1 MKKAEDVIKRC
12 KYAGDPGYEP
22 CNECNGISFIM
33 EEKDKSGNLVEVEH
47 SAVDCEG
54 YEAADD
60 VEQETPDTAPAEPD
74 VVEDEPAEEKY
85 DPTKDGFREI
95 PDLQPEDKEQE
106 DAEQPSVD
114 CSEPNTGEFKCNQT
128 NHTIENKKPSETITE
143 ANSVVKEIT
152 AEASVTIER
161 NKSWYKVGYSETRVI
176 KGDYTAEE
184 VEAERTLLWD
194 KVFNEVDSRMD
205 ETIAAIED
213 AKK

>member
-1 MKKAEDVIKRC
+1 MKKAEDVIKKC
-12 KYAGDPGYEP
+12 KYAGDPDYEP

-47 SAVDCEG
+47 CAVDCEG
-54 YEAADD
+54 YEAEDDEQGAAAD
-60 VEQETPDTAPAEPD
+60 TPAEPD
-74 VVEDEPAEEKY
+74 VVEDEPAEEKH

-95 PDLQPEDKEQE
+95 PDLQPEDEEQE
-106 DAEQPSVD
+106 DAEQPSVG
-114 CSEPNTGEFKCNQT
+114 CSEPNTGECKCNQT
-128 NHTIENKKPSETITE
+128 NPTYENKKPSETITE

-152 AEASVTIER
+152 VQASVTIER
-161 NKSWYKVGYSETRVI
+161 NNSWYKVGYSETRAI
-176 KGDYTAEE
+176 KGDCTAEE
-184 VEAERTLLWD
+184 VEAERTLMWD

>member
-1 MKKAEDVIKRC
+1 MKKTEDVIKKC
-12 KYAGDPGYEP
+12 KYAGDPDYEP

-54 YEAADD
+54 YEAEDE
-60 VEQETPDTAPAEPD
+60 EQEAVADTTAGPDA
-74 VVEDEPAEEKY
+74 VEDEPAEEKY

-95 PDLQPEDKEQE
+95 PDLQPDDEEQE
-106 DAEQPSVD
+106 DAEQPSVG
-114 CSEPNTGEFKCNQT
+114 CSEPHTGEFKCNPT
-128 NHTIENKKPSETITE
+128 NHTPENKNPSETITE

-152 AEASVTIER
+152 AQASVTIER
-161 NKSWYKVGYSETRVI
+161 NNSWYKIGYSETRVI
-176 KGDYTAEE
+176 KSGCTAEE